1 MATTT
6 LSEFRVD
13 PVSGLKINRTANTL
27 VKWNAF
33 AAVVFLLVGGLFG
46 LGVALT
52 RMPSVQLLSPEYFYM
67 ALTAHGLV
75 NLAVWII
82 FFEMAVL
89 YFLGAH
95 VLGNRLAMPRFAW
108 AQFWLMLVGAVMVAV
123 AVLGGRS
130 SVMMTSY
137 PPLQA
142 APHFYLG
149 LILFAVG
156 ALIGCFVFLGTL
168 VVAKREKTYSGSLPL
183 VVFGGVTA
191 TVIAIFTIVSGAAI
205 LIPTF
210 FWSVGLI
217 DHINPMMYRIVWWAF
232 GHSSQQINVVVHISI
247 WYLIASLVFG
257 AKPMSEKVSRFAFLL
272 YILFLQLGSTHHLLS
287 DPGLTSTW
295 KIFNTSY
302 MLYLAVLASMIHG
315 LTVPGSIEV
324 AQRKKGLNAGL
335 FTWLRKAPWGNPIFS
350 GMFLSLV
357 GFGFIGGITGVVMSV
372 EQINMLIHNTMY
384 LPGHFHGTLVA
395 GTTMAF
401 MAVTYWL
408 IPVVFQRKIALQA
421 VAKWQPYIFSLGAW
435 VFSIALMGAGTLGVQ
450 RRHADI
456 TFAAQPL
463 AYEYPEIAKG
473 LMDLGEI
480 FAVVMSVGAI
490 MFIAVV
496 LASIFTGERI
506 PEDSAPWPKVEDADV
521 AFEKAGKKHIGIA
534 GMEAPGTFVLALI
547 LFATLVL
554 YYFINFKYLST
565 VWGMS

>member
-6 LSEFRVD
+6 LSEFRTD

-46 LGVALT
+46 LGVGLT
-52 RMPSVQLLSPEYFYM
+52 RMPSVQLLSPEMFYLF
-67 ALTAHGLV
+67 LTAHGLI

-95 VLGNRLAMPRFAW
+95 VLGNRLATPRWAW
-108 AQFWLMLVGAVMVAV
+108 TQFWLMLIGAAMVAV
-123 AVLGGRS
+123 AVLSGRS

-191 TVIAIFTIVSGAAI
+191 TVIAIFTIVSGAVI

-210 FWSVGLI
+210 LWSVGLI
-217 DHINPMMYRIVWWAF
+217 DHINPMIYRIVWWAF

-287 DPGLTSTW
+287 DPGLTSAW

-324 AQRKKGLNAGL
+324 AQRKKGLDAGL

-372 EQINMLIHNTMY
+372 EQINMIIHNTMY

-408 IPVVFQRKIALQA
+408 IPVVFQRKIALPG
-421 VAKWQPYIFSLGAW
+421 VAKWQPYVFSLGVW
-435 VFSIALMGAGTLGVQ
+435 VFSIAMMGAGTLGVQ
-450 RRHADI
+450 RRHPDI
-456 TFAAQPL
+456 TFAGQPL

-473 LMDLGEI
+473 LMDFGEI
-480 FAVVMSVGAI
+480 FGVIMSVGAI
-490 MFIAVV
+490 MFIVVV
-496 LASIFTGERI
+496 LASIFKGERI

-521 AFEKAGKKHIGIA
+521 VFEKTGKKHIGIG
-534 GMEAPGTFVLALI
+534 GMEAPGTFVLAMI